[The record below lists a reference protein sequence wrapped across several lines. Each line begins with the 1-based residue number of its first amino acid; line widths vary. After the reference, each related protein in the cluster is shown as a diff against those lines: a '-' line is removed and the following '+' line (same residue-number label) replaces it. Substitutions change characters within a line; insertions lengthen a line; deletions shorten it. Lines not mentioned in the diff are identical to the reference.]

1 MWYIYDKFNIHTR
14 IKDNFT
20 KGKQGGIIMRKHFVR
35 ATAAWLSALAML
47 TSSVPSL
54 NLANSEMIVSAAETG
69 SRILVDLS
77 KNDGRTAAHASYAH
91 NWIATGETSA
101 STTINGVKIELS
113 ASGGSLRMEDNK
125 KLHKYSNEYSR

>member
-1 MWYIYDKFNIHTR
+1 
-14 IKDNFT
+14 
-20 KGKQGGIIMRKHFVR
+20 MRKHFVR
-35 ATAAWLSALAML
+35 AAVAWLNALAML

-54 NLANSEMIVSAAETG
+54 DPGNPEMIVSAAETG

-77 KNDGRTAAHASYAH
+77 NNDGRTAAHASYAH
-91 NWIATGETSA
+91 NWIVTGETSA

-125 KLHKYSNEYSR
+125 KLHK